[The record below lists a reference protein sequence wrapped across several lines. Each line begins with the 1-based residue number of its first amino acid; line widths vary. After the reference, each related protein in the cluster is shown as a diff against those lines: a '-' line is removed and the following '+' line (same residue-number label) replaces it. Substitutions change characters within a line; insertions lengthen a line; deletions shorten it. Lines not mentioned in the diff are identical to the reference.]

1 MGFDLGKRIAR
12 PPAFMPAVALRRGL
26 LSAAAVAIA
35 FSCLVAVGQASW
47 GGNGSGSSYSKARSM
62 PTGNTPTTSIT
73 GRNVTVSWTTS
84 SFAGGGPNVSDYTV
98 KRYNTGGTLQ
108 TIGASCSGTI
118 SALTCTENNVPS
130 GSWKYSVTPKAGSN
144 WVGTEGSQSTT
155 QVVNA
160 ASYTLSSSSTLKSL
174 PQTLSGNLA
183 DFMTGQTVT
192 YRLDNPTTGTVLSA
206 TTTPSTIGT
215 NGAATNSVTVP
226 AGTSNGSHTIYAIGS
241 AGDQA
246 SVSITVDTL
255 AYFGTGA
262 AASRT
267 SAGAMTVNYPA
278 STTTNDLLIL
288 TEINSA
294 NQAITAP
301 AGWTQLADQATS
313 SPAQMR
319 FTVWY
324 KLAAAETSVSLSV
337 STNGSGASAWVTA
350 YRRPSASPAPS
361 LATATVRQGVNGA
374 TATLTPS
381 PDVTTNANNATA
393 ISIVG
398 IRAANTLS
406 LSTPR
411 SFGLSFAGTN
421 STRALGFADISVP
434 TSGTA
439 PPSPTWSQSGT
450 AAQWAWATAA
460 FK

>member
-1 MGFDLGKRIAR
+1 MRARLIIVAAIVALVVVPISAFASWSTPGSGAGYGKAHS
-12 PPAFMPAVALRRGL
+12 MPA
-26 LSAAAVAIA
+26 
-35 FSCLVAVGQASW
+35 
-47 GGNGSGSSYSKARSM
+47 
-62 PTGNTPTTSIT
+62 GNTPTTSIS
-73 GRNVTVSWTTS
+73 GRNVTVSWTAS
-84 SFAGGGPNVSDYTV
+84 SFSGGPSVSSYLV

-108 TIGASCSGTI
+108 SIGANCSGTI
-118 SALTCTENNVPS
+118 AALTCTENNVPA
-130 GSWKYSVTPKAGSN
+130 GSWKYSLTPKEGSN
-144 WVGTEGSQSTT
+144 WLGTESSQSAT

-160 ASYTLSSSSTLKSL
+160 ASYTLSSSSTLSSL
-174 PQTLSGNLA
+174 PQTLNGNLA
-183 DFMTGQTVT
+183 NFMTGQTVT

-206 TTTPSTIGT
+206 TTTPTTIGT

-241 AGDQA
+241 SGDQA

-267 SAGAMTVNYPA
+267 SAGSMTVNYPA
-278 STTTNDLLIL
+278 STTTNDLLLL

-294 NQAITAP
+294 NQAITTP
-301 AGWTQLADQATS
+301 AGWTMLADQATN
-313 SPAQMR
+313 SPSQMR

-324 KLAAAETSVSLSV
+324 KLAAAETSVALTV
-337 STNGSGASAWVTA
+337 STNASGTSGWVTA
-350 YRRPSASPAPS
+350 YRRPSGSPAPS
-361 LATATVRQGVNGA
+361 LATATVQQGVAGA
-374 TATLTPS
+374 TSTLTPS
-381 PDVTTNANNATA
+381 NVTTNANNATA

-398 IRAANTLS
+398 IRAANTLT

-439 PPSPTWSQSGT
+439 VPSPTWSQSGT